1 MLRTIL
7 KLIPVF
13 VLTCVL
19 VVGSWE
25 PNNFG
30 LSLGASPSQSLIR
43 SCWQGVEGTD
53 IRCMETPVISL
64 PSWLQEVISPV
75 ATVIALFITLY
86 VLFSLNQHLAYQRN
100 RSVVTGFIGKQ
111 RVFYV
116 QRGLAAH
123 RARHKL

>member
-1 MLRTIL
+1 
-7 KLIPVF
+7 
-13 VLTCVL
+13 
-19 VVGSWE
+19 
-25 PNNFG
+25 
-30 LSLGASPSQSLIR
+30 
-43 SCWQGVEGTD
+43 
-53 IRCMETPVISL
+53 METPVISL